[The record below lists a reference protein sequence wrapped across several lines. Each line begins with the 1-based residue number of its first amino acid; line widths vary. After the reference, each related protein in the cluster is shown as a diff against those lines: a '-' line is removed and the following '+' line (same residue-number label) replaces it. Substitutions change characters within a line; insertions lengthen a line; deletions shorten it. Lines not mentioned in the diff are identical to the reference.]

1 MKMSVY
7 SGQQLAQL
15 DNPDPFAPPVWRSPI
30 YHTPGWVI
38 VIVQL
43 VRTLIAMV
51 KFLAGHSVPD
61 LVLAVELLVNNEA
74 VSNLI
79 RKGKAFQLPSVI
91 STSREQGMQLMDSDL
106 MRLVKENRISAA
118 DAYVKALSKKD
129 FEPLLDA
136 EEKLAQQKRIP
147 IFKPS
152 AAIPTRP
159 QPIAAVRTAP
169 ATRKE

>member
-1 MKMSVY
+1 MK
-7 SGQQLAQL
+7 GK
-15 DNPDPFAPPVWRSPI
+15 
-30 YHTPGWVI
+30 TGPG
-38 VIVQL
+38 
-43 VRTLIAMV
+43 RA
-51 KFLAGHSVPD
+51 
-61 LVLAVELLVNNEA
+61 LAVELLVNNEA

-136 EEKLAQQKRIP
+136 EEKLEQKKGIP

-152 AAIPTRP
+152 TAIRSTP
-159 QPIAAVRTAP
+159 QPLAADGA
-169 ATRKE
+169 